1 MEKNIIRLT
10 EQDLHNLIKE
20 SVEQVLL
27 ENSEQELDEGFGDFI
42 RSFAGQYGKRGANQ
56 MQQGMQNVGNT
67 MQQGYNAAKQGM
79 KHVGNKMAQGYN
91 AAKQGMQNVG
101 NKIQQGYNNVK
112 SDIQQTAQNAKQ
124 DSSMRDMQKAF
135 DAFKMAVEKYKAAGG
150 TVNRQLGSRMAGI
163 DKMINGYE
171 AHY

>member
-42 RSFAGQYGKRGANQ
+42 RSFVGQYGKRGANQ
-56 MQQGMQNVGNT
+56 I
-67 MQQGYNAAKQGM
+67 QQGYNNAK
-79 KHVGNKMAQGYN
+79 NKMQQGYN

-101 NKIQQGYNNVK
+101 NQIQQGYNNVK
-112 SDIQQTAQNAKQ
+112 SDIQQTARNAKQ
-124 DSSMRDMQKAF
+124 DSSMKDMQKAF
-135 DAFKMAVEKYKAAGG
+135 DAFKMAVEKYSFLHIGLWRKSCCASSKK
-150 TVNRQLGSRMAGI
+150 TTFPHKFPLRLLLLP
-163 DKMINGYE
+163 
-171 AHY
+171 